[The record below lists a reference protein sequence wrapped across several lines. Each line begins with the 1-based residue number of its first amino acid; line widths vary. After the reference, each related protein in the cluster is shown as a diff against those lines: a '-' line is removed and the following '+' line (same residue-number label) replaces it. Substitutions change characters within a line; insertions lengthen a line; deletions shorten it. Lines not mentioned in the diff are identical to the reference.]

1 MRQKDSSRKA
11 PCFLGWQLPWGD
23 EERTDPPGEAL
34 GASVKPS
41 PVPPLTP
48 IPRPGPQPPPSPR
61 SAAFPPPAQPPGAAA
76 LDLDDLSLLSLCLML
91 WPERPED
98 VRPPDRPPCP
108 GLAPPEE
115 SAMTETLIRAAETSP
130 SPRGL
135 SRHGPWAGGPRM
147 TPPGLPF
154 SVWVIS
160 PPPWTQRIFVDFVI
174 FLCASC
180 KTLVENLLKLYVF
193 GAQSLHTYHKNAC
206 WCR

>member
-1 MRQKDSSRKA
+1 MVGDCLLPSPTAGHQHLQGPREPRRQSSGSWGSASRFLPPGFPSLLNNEGSIWSQYLRQKDSSRKA

-76 LDLDDLSLLSLCLML
+76 LDLDYLSLLSLCLML

-98 VRPPDRPPCP
+98 ERPPDRPPCP

-115 SAMTETLIRAAETSP
+115 STMTALI
-130 SPRGL
+130 G
-135 SRHGPWAGGPRM
+135 
-147 TPPGLPF
+147 
-154 SVWVIS
+154 
-160 PPPWTQRIFVDFVI
+160 
-174 FLCASC
+174 
-180 KTLVENLLKLYVF
+180 
-193 GAQSLHTYHKNAC
+193 
-206 WCR
+206 